1 MELKPSGD
9 EVLTGTPEERL
20 YRFVGTTIPEFL
32 DQTLNY
38 DQIVN
43 KSVTRGSESAKVIDG
58 MERIVYNQ
66 IVE

>member
-43 KSVTRGSESAKVIDG
+43 KSVNQGIGVSESD
-58 MERIVYNQ
+58 
-66 IVE
+66 